1 MGKGLS
7 KVPSNKIIS
16 YDEREVALGKQN
28 VRAAC
33 PKDKLE
39 FQFFSSP
46 AWVKSLFNFDKKK
59 CRTHHS
65 ITYSPSDQDLVTFY
79 FRSTKPNWKQLN

>member
-16 YDEREVALGKQN
+16 WDEQEVALSQQN

-39 FQFFSSP
+39 FQFFQ
-46 AWVKSLFNFDKKK
+46 ALLGKNLFSAL
-59 CRTHHS
+59 T
-65 ITYSPSDQDLVTFY
+65 
-79 FRSTKPNWKQLN
+79 

>member
-1 MGKGLS
+1 MGRGLNN
-7 KVPSNKIIS
+7 VPSNKIIS
-16 YDEREVALGKQN
+16 EDKQEVALGWQN

-46 AWVKSLFNFDKKK
+46 AWVKSLLSFDKKNVEL
-59 CRTHHS
+59 T
-65 ITYSPSDQDLVTFY
+65 IT
-79 FRSTKPNWKQLN
+79 